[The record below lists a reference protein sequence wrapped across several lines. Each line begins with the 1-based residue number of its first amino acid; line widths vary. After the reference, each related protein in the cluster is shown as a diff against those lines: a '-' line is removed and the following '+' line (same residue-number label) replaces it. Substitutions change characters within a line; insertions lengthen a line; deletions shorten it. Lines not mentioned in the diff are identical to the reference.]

1 MIFSYRTRRF
11 LRRAFGILTNA
22 VIFGVILLL
31 VGLLW
36 LQRFVVYTPEGARF
50 DFALEKDPDVGVQAG
65 KPKPGP
71 SVNLEFLEPPA
82 DDKPADIGL
91 QQINGYYVTV
101 DELLDDLGAV
111 EEKIL
116 ALPEGTPVL
125 LDVKGIWGYFYYSTA
140 VGKTTSSSF
149 DMAVMDRF
157 FAAVNSQGL
166 YTIARLPAFRD
177 YDFGRNNHSCALASP
192 GGYLFADAD
201 YCYWLKPHNDRV
213 LTYLIQITRE
223 LQKMGFDEVVF
234 KDFRFPDSENIVFDG
249 DRGEAIAKAAQTLV
263 TACAG
268 DGFAVSFISADPEFV
283 LPEGQCRLY
292 LENVPA
298 SEVQQVL
305 SRYENGDKRIL
316 FLAQTNDTRYD
327 AGCVLRPIDLAR

>member
-1 MIFSYRTRRF
+1 MIVSYRTRRF
-11 LRRAFGILTNA
+11 LRRAFGILTTVLVVGA
-22 VIFGVILLL
+22 ILLA
-31 VGLLW
+31 VWLLW
-36 LQRFVVYTPEGARF
+36 LQRFVVYTQEGAVF
-50 DFALEKDPDVGVQAG
+50 DFDLNLDPQPGVQAG
-65 KPKPGP
+65 TPAPGP
-71 SVNLEFLEPPA
+71 SVNLEYVEPPEA
-82 DDKPADIGL
+82 DAPADGDLERIS
-91 QQINGYYVTV
+91 GYYVTV
-101 DELLDDLGAV
+101 DELLDDLSAV

-116 ALPEGTPVL
+116 ALPAGTPVL

-140 VGKTTSSSF
+140 VGKTTSTSF

-157 FAAVNSQGL
+157 FATVNSRGL

-177 YDFGRNNHSCALASP
+177 YDFGRNNHSSALASP
-192 GGYLFADAD
+192 GGYLFADSD
-201 YCYWLKPHNDRV
+201 YCYWLKPHSDTV

-234 KDFRFPDSENIVFDG
+234 KDFRFPNSENIVFDG

-268 DGFAVSFISADPEFV
+268 DGFTVSFLSDDPAFV
-283 LPEGQCRLY
+283 LPAGNSRLY
-292 LENVPA
+292 LENVVA

-305 SRYENGDKRIL
+305 SQYENGDRRIL